1 MPARDPAYAHAVENM
16 AQGEAGAC
24 SLSAGK
30 PAAGEKG
37 TTIRCFVALQPDAAA
52 RDWLDQ
58 LAHAQHSLFPHARR
72 MHRDNLHLT
81 VAFIGA
87 LDGAIARHVA
97 QQLAT
102 QTVET
107 FDWTLGDVG
116 VFERARVLW
125 VGSTDRRLDALAVR
139 VRRLLDALDVH
150 YDRKPFVAHVT
161 LLRKLPRS
169 ASRSAARRIEPPILW
184 RVAAPVLLQSKTD
197 RDGTRYTPVAAAAG
211 GA

>member
-1 MPARDPAYAHAVENM
+1 M
-16 AQGEAGAC
+16 AQGEAGARR
-24 SLSAGK
+24 LSAGK
-30 PAAGEKG
+30 PATGEKG

-52 RDWLDQ
+52 RDRLDR

-72 MHRDNLHLT
+72 MRRDNLHLT

-87 LDGAIARHVA
+87 LDEAIARHVA
-97 QQLAT
+97 QQLAR

-107 FDWTLGDVG
+107 FDWTLGDIG

-125 VGSTDRRLDALAVR
+125 VGGTDRRLDALAVR
-139 VRRLLDALDVH
+139 VRQLLDALDVR

-161 LLRKLPRS
+161 LLRKLPRG
-169 ASRSAARRIEPPILW
+169 AARSAARHIEPPILW
-184 RVAAPVLLQSKTD
+184 RVAAPVLLQSRTD
-197 RDGTRYTPVAAAAG
+197 SDGTRYTPVAAAG